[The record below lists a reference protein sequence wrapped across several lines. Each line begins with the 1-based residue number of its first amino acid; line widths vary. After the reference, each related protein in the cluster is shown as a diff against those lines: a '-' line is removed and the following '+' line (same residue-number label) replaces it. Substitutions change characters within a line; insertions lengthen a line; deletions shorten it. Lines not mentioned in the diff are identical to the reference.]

1 MRRKKTGKK
10 TEAASEKAIIAS
22 VTKEMAQLRLAESAQ
37 GRSKKEINARYKER
51 M

>member
-1 MRRKKTGKK
+1 MHREKTGKK
-10 TEAASEKAIIAS
+10 AKAASEKAIIAS

-37 GRSKKEINARYKER
+37 GISKKEIRARDKER